1 MAADFHYEVVLS
13 ALHSDDVRERLI
25 DGVASKLREING
37 VGSPADVDATKPF
50 VVVVGTGGTE
60 QTIIDRWETRQGL
73 NPGEPVLVVAHRTDN
88 ALPAALEALAA
99 IRARGGSG
107 RIVMIERLADV
118 ATAIRHQ
125 QAHLRLRRA
134 RIGVIGTPSEWLVAS
149 RPTADI
155 VKERWGPTL
164 VPVELPTTGEAVPTK
179 ASVEL
184 GRRWSAL
191 DTGTATTTIDRQAVE
206 RAATLH
212 GPLQQLM
219 ADNDL
224 DAITVRCF
232 DLLSSV
238 ETSGCLALAELNAS
252 GVVAGCEGDVPSALA
267 MMLARELFGVATWM
281 ANPAWVDPVTG
292 EVELAHCTV
301 APNLVDDVA
310 LATHFESGI
319 GVGISGRFRPQPVT
333 LLRIGGPE
341 LDACWIADGDLVGSG
356 HNDHL
361 CRTQARVMVEP
372 GKAEALMNRP
382 LGNHLVMIPGH
393 HGRELEAWRQ
403 TFVDEISLT
412 NQAGVS

>member
-191 DTGTATTTIDRQAVE
+191 DTGTATT
-206 RAATLH
+206 
-212 GPLQQLM
+212 
-219 ADNDL
+219 
-224 DAITVRCF
+224 
-232 DLLSSV
+232 
-238 ETSGCLALAELNAS
+238 
-252 GVVAGCEGDVPSALA
+252 
-267 MMLARELFGVATWM
+267 
-281 ANPAWVDPVTG
+281 
-292 EVELAHCTV
+292 
-301 APNLVDDVA
+301 
-310 LATHFESGI
+310 
-319 GVGISGRFRPQPVT
+319 GISVARQF
-333 LLRIGGPE
+333 
-341 LDACWIADGDLVGSG
+341 
-356 HNDHL
+356 
-361 CRTQARVMVEP
+361 CRNT
-372 GKAEALMNRP
+372 
-382 LGNHLVMIPGH
+382 
-393 HGRELEAWRQ
+393 
-403 TFVDEISLT
+403 
-412 NQAGVS
+412 